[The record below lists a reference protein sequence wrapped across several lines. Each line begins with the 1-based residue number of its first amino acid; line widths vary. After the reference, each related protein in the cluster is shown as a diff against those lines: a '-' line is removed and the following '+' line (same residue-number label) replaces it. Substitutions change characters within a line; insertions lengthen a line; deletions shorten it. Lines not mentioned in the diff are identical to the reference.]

1 MKNNMTNKYEL
12 ALTSIGFGVK
22 DIQQLSPDQLAIT
35 GDFAVDSKATSQ
47 HLLHA
52 LGLLAKLPPKAKR
65 SSAEKEAASHILE
78 LSREQREKFLT
89 KHVQDLY
96 EKLTNHYT
104 QFVRMDQLVLAASK
118 AVPGLTPSLET
129 LQIEGELLQSEK
141 DGHEIDQGIFLSH
154 VLANVQCG
162 MHLCHTMLLPHPE
175 TASYYD
181 QLLKDGRLELNTSIV
196 EKNDQSIN
204 VYFKNGR
211 FLHAEDDNT
220 LRDMEIAVDLAIQDP
235 TTQIAV
241 LRGDFIQ
248 EGKYKGLRTFSTGI
262 NLTRLYRGKIPFL
275 WYMDRDMGFI
285 NKIYR
290 GIAYPEITPNE
301 ILGKTNEK
309 LWIAAIDRFAIGGGC
324 QYLLVMDINIAGESA
339 YLTLPARKEGIIPG
353 VANMRMPRF
362 VGDRVTRQA
371 IMMERRI
378 ECASPEGRLICDY
391 VVPDQEIDQTIQSTI
406 DLITSSGVVSAS
418 SNRKSFRVAQEP
430 LDMFRQY
437 MAVYAKEQ
445 AYCHFSPALISNLER
460 NWDAQNRKLESRAAA

>member
-1 MKNNMTNKYEL
+1 
-12 ALTSIGFGVK
+12 
-22 DIQQLSPDQLAIT
+22 
-35 GDFAVDSKATSQ
+35 
-47 HLLHA
+47 
-52 LGLLAKLPPKAKR
+52 
-65 SSAEKEAASHILE
+65 
-78 LSREQREKFLT
+78 
-89 KHVQDLY
+89 
-96 EKLTNHYT
+96 
-104 QFVRMDQLVLAASK
+104 
-118 AVPGLTPSLET
+118 
-129 LQIEGELLQSEK
+129 
-141 DGHEIDQGIFLSH
+141 
-154 VLANVQCG
+154 
-162 MHLCHTMLLPHPE
+162 
-175 TASYYD
+175 
-181 QLLKDGRLELNTSIV
+181 
-196 EKNDQSIN
+196 
-204 VYFKNGR
+204 
-211 FLHAEDDNT
+211 
-220 LRDMEIAVDLAIQDP
+220 MEIAVDLAIQDP
-235 TTQIAV
+235 STQIAV

-378 ECASPEGRLICDY
+378 ECASPEGRMICDY
-391 VVPDQEIDQTIQSTI
+391 VVPDQEIDKTIHATI

-418 SNRKSFRVAQEP
+418 SNRKSFRIAQEP

-460 NWDAQNRKLESRAAA
+460 NWDAQNRKLESRAAS

>member
-1 MKNNMTNKYEL
+1 MTNQYEL
-12 ALTSIGFGVK
+12 ALTSIGFEVN

-35 GDFAVDSKATSQ
+35 GDFIVDSKATSF

-52 LGLLAKLPPKAKR
+52 LGMLAKLPTKAKR
-65 SSAEKEAASHILE
+65 STAEKAAANMLLE
-78 LSREQREKFLT
+78 LSREKREKFLNT
-89 KHVQDLY
+89 HVQELY
-96 EKLTNHYT
+96 AKLTSQYT
-104 QFVRMDQLVLAASK
+104 QFIRMEQLVLEASK
-118 AVPGLTPSLET
+118 AVPGLTPSPET
-129 LQIEGELLQSEK
+129 LFREGELLQSEK

-154 VLANVQCG
+154 VLANVKCG
-162 MHLCHTMLLPHPE
+162 MHLCHTMLLPHPQ
-175 TASYYD
+175 TASYYE
-181 QLLKDGRLELNTSIV
+181 QLMKDGRLDLNTAIV
-196 EKNDQSIN
+196 EKSDKSIS

-235 TTQIAV
+235 STQIAV

-378 ECASPEGRLICDY
+378 ECASPEGRMICDY
-391 VVPDQEIDQTIQSTI
+391 VVPDQEIDKTIHATI

-418 SNRKSFRVAQEP
+418 SNRKSFRIAQEP

-460 NWDAQNRKLESRAAA
+460 NWDAQNRKLESRAAS